1 MIIPDMHQR
10 TPPAQRGPIRPGFRG
25 LPRIR
30 PAWIIVAAA
39 AVVAGI
45 VSAVLAVNNSGPP
58 GVADTGAAAPGSAG
72 SGRVAPGT
80 TGHGTTGSGTAG
92 AGAAGAGVAAL
103 PRLTVGQMAGQR
115 VIYSYSGL
123 TPPASLLYLIRHG
136 EAAGVVFFGGNI
148 SSRTQIAAVIR
159 QLDQANSSTLNPL
172 RGRPLLLMTDQEGG
186 LVRRLPGAPWLSEK
200 QIGLSSDPGAAATA
214 AGDGAA
220 KNLAGVGMNM
230 NLAPVLDV
238 YRTPG
243 DFIDQYGRSYS
254 DHPRKVA
261 YLGADFI
268 RAQQA
273 VGVAATSKH
282 FPGLGAAA
290 VWQNTDLRPVVLR
303 VSRYDLRTIDEYPY
317 RAAISAG
324 VKAVMVSWAIYP
336 ALASWPAGLS
346 STIVRGELRKRL
358 GFTGVTIT
366 DAIEAGALGPFG
378 TIPHRARLAAR
389 AGMDLILCSA
399 QRVSEGEAVRTTLA
413 DAYRN
418 GTLNSSVFQAAL
430 ARVLALRYSLRG

>member
-1 MIIPDMHQR
+1 MSITDMHQR
-10 TPPAQRGPIRPGFRG
+10 PTRARRGPIPSALRG
-25 LPRIR
+25 LPR
-30 PAWIIVAAA
+30 AHTLLIIV

-45 VSAVLAVNNSGPP
+45 VAAVLVVNNSGRAGRDGAGPAVVGATGTGR
-58 GVADTGAAAPGSAG
+58 GVP
-72 SGRVAPGT
+72 
-80 TGHGTTGSGTAG
+80 GTAG
-92 AGAAGAGVAAL
+92 NGTGGAGGARAGIAAL

-136 EAAGVVFFGGNI
+136 EAAGVIFFGGNI
-148 SSRTQIAAVIR
+148 SSRTQIVAVIK
-159 QLDQANSSTLNPL
+159 QLDRANASTLNPL

-186 LVRRLPGAPWLSEK
+186 LVRRLPGAPLLSGK

-214 AGDGAA
+214 AGDSAG
-220 KNLAGVGMNM
+220 KNLAAVGMNM

-254 DHPRKVA
+254 SNPRKVA

-273 VGVAATSKH
+273 AGVATAGKH

-290 VWQNTDLRPVVLR
+290 RWQNTDLRPVVLR

-346 STIVRGELRKRL
+346 STIVNGELRKRL

-366 DAIEAGALGPFG
+366 DAIGAGALQPFG
-378 TIPHRARLAAR
+378 TIRHRAWLAAR

-399 QRVSEGEAVRTTLA
+399 QQVSEGEAVRITLA
-413 DAYRN
+413 DAYRS
-418 GTLNSSVFQAAL
+418 GTLSRSVFQAAL